1 MFFKISNV
9 NILKILLVILFV
21 FFIVKILNIKNN
33 KSQEGF
39 DATKN
44 DALDLDVKHLNGEL
58 KINDNRQDY
67 LDGIENIKD
76 LTELSK
82 LKYLLNIPQSDLTK
96 DNLNNNIDNIINELD
111 KYDTLINSLKSM
123 EDYVNKS
130 EATIF

>member
-1 MFFKISNV
+1 MVLKISNI
-9 NILKILLVILFV
+9 NILKFLLVTLFV

-33 KSQEGF
+33 KLQEGF
-39 DATKN
+39 DSNKN

-58 KINDNRQDY
+58 KINDNREDY
-67 LDGIENIKD
+67 LDGIINIKD

-82 LKYLLNIPQSDLTK
+82 LKYLLNIPQTDLTK

-130 EATIF
+130 ESTIF

>member
-1 MFFKISNV
+1 MVLKISNI
-9 NILKILLVILFV
+9 NILKFLLVTLFV

-33 KSQEGF
+33 KLQEGF
-39 DATKN
+39 DSNKN

-58 KINDNRQDY
+58 KINDNREDY
-67 LDGIENIKD
+67 LDGIISIKD

-82 LKYLLNIPQSDLTK
+82 LKYLLNIPQTDLTK

-123 EDYVNKS
+123 EDYVNKTES
-130 EATIF
+130 TIF